1 MPKSWP
7 PSPKSAKRVK
17 PWPLAS
23 TISAALSAMRG
34 VLAPLEPEI
43 LKEVTTALPRILH
56 LLIHDLRQ
64 KKKPMLHA
72 LPRADR
78 AAPTISAQNRPM
90 TKHERELIRL
100 MYQQRVEEGRNQ
112 QRLIENLRDSIE
124 SVQRMQAAQDE
135 MLKLIGELLEL
146 QQDTE

>member
-1 MPKSWP
+1 
-7 PSPKSAKRVK
+7 
-17 PWPLAS
+17 
-23 TISAALSAMRG
+23 
-34 VLAPLEPEI
+34 
-43 LKEVTTALPRILH
+43 
-56 LLIHDLRQ
+56 
-64 KKKPMLHA
+64 MLHA

-78 AAPTISAQNRPM
+78 AATISAQNRPM

-124 SVQRMQAAQDE
+124 SVQRMQSAQDE

-146 QQDTE
+146 QQDTGE

>member
-1 MPKSWP
+1 
-7 PSPKSAKRVK
+7 
-17 PWPLAS
+17 
-23 TISAALSAMRG
+23 
-34 VLAPLEPEI
+34 
-43 LKEVTTALPRILH
+43 
-56 LLIHDLRQ
+56 
-64 KKKPMLHA
+64 
-72 LPRADR
+72 
-78 AAPTISAQNRPM
+78 M

>member
-1 MPKSWP
+1 
-7 PSPKSAKRVK
+7 
-17 PWPLAS
+17 
-23 TISAALSAMRG
+23 
-34 VLAPLEPEI
+34 
-43 LKEVTTALPRILH
+43 
-56 LLIHDLRQ
+56 
-64 KKKPMLHA
+64 
-72 LPRADR
+72 
-78 AAPTISAQNRPM
+78 
-90 TKHERELIRL
+90 

>member
-1 MPKSWP
+1 
-7 PSPKSAKRVK
+7 
-17 PWPLAS
+17 
-23 TISAALSAMRG
+23 
-34 VLAPLEPEI
+34 
-43 LKEVTTALPRILH
+43 
-56 LLIHDLRQ
+56 
-64 KKKPMLHA
+64 MLHA